1 MLFRTVC
8 FAVCIASSGLAAHA
22 ETVLSLTPE
31 LTDAPIERKEPLS
44 EPASLEVPDAAQMAP
59 APVETPVPP
68 PQETAEPATAAP
80 ESPAAAAPQAPA
92 EPGDL
97 WERIRNG
104 FALPATDHWLV
115 TRHSAQFAGN
125 PAYVERIV
133 QRSRRYLFHI
143 IEEVEARGMPS
154 EIALLPI
161 VESAFNPK
169 AYSRARASGIWQFIP
184 ATGKHYGLSQNW
196 WYDGR
201 RDIIAATG
209 AALDYLQALHNMFGD
224 WQLALAAYNC
234 GEGCVRRAVAR
245 NRAAGLPT
253 DFASLSLPRE
263 TRNYV
268 PKLLGVRDIVG
279 APERYGLALAPIP
292 NERYFAPV
300 STTRH
305 IDVQRAAQFAEIS
318 EQEFLDLNPA
328 YNGPVITAHTEQ
340 IILVPAEK
348 AEFFRANLENPEHT
362 LVSWKT
368 YKLQRG
374 ASFDK
379 VAGSF
384 GLTGAELKRVNGISA
399 SKRVAGGG
407 TILVPSGGAGEHE
420 LPAQIHPEAYVPAP
434 PPPVTVL
441 RHAVRRG
448 ESLGSIARRYRVGVS
463 QIAAWNNLRARR
475 IVTGQVLSIHKARG
489 AVLAR
494 AAGTERRGSAARYV
508 VRRGDSWFS
517 IAKRF
522 NVSVANLHAWNKT
535 RGQQALIAGKRIIVR
550 S

>member
-1 MLFRTVC
+1 V
-8 FAVCIASSGLAAHA
+8 FAAAALSARA
-22 ETVLSLTPE
+22 ETLVSLTLETATPA
-31 LTDAPIERKEPLS
+31 DSSDPPP
-44 EPASLEVPDAAQMAP
+44 EPASELAAPTQVQTPPAAPQAEQPAAAQPATP
-59 APVETPVPP
+59 APET
-68 PQETAEPATAAP
+68 ATAAAP
-80 ESPAAAAPQAPA
+80 EAPA

-97 WERIRNG
+97 WQRIRAG
-104 FALPATDHWLV
+104 FSLPADDNWLV
-115 TRHSAQFAGN
+115 TRHSAQFAAN

-133 QRSRRYLFHI
+133 ERSRRYLFHI
-143 IEEVEARGMPS
+143 VEEVELRGMPS

-184 ATGKHYGLSQNW
+184 ATGKQYGLSQSW

-201 RDIIAATG
+201 RDIMAATG
-209 AALDYLQALHNMFGD
+209 AALDYLQALYNMFGD

-234 GEGCVRRAVAR
+234 GDGCVRRAVAR

-253 DFASLSLPRE
+253 DFANLNLPRE

-268 PKLLGVRDIVG
+268 PKLLGVRDIVR
-279 APERYGLALAPIP
+279 APERYGLALGPIP

-300 STTRH
+300 STTHH
-305 IDVQRAAQFAEIS
+305 IDVQRAAQFAEIT
-318 EQEFLDLNPA
+318 EQEFLELNPA

-348 AEFFRANLENPEHT
+348 AEFFRANLDNPDRP

-384 GLTGAELKRVNGISA
+384 GLTGAELKRVNGIAA

-407 TILVPSGGAGEHE
+407 TILVPSGGEGTHE
-420 LPAQIHPEAYVPAP
+420 LPAQIQPEAYVPAP
-434 PPPVTVL
+434 VTAL
-441 RHAVRRG
+441 RHTVRRG
-448 ESLGSIARRYRVGVS
+448 ESLSTVARRYRVGVS
-463 QIAAWNNLRARR
+463 QLVAWNHLRGRR
-475 IVTGQVLSIHKARG
+475 IVAGQVLSIHKSEG
-489 AVLAR
+489 AILTR
-494 AAGTERRGSAARYV
+494 AARSERGGGAHYV

-522 NVSVANLHAWNKT
+522 KVSIADLHAWNKVSG
-535 RGQQALIAGKRIIVR
+535 RPALVAGKRIIVR